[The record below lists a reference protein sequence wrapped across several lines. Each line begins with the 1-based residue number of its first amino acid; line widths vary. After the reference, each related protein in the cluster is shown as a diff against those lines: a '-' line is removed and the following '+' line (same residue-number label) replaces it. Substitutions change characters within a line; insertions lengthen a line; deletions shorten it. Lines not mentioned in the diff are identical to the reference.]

1 MDLSRNKSIL
11 FNFIIGVALIMFAQA
26 VAAEDRQTV
35 ILGTATP
42 GGGFPAYGAVFA
54 DVINNTDNS
63 LQITPRNT
71 KGSAENVPL
80 LEAGK
85 LDIAL
90 VQGETLQAW
99 LSRSKGRK
107 GLKII
112 AAMYSSP
119 GMFVVKASSPYRTI
133 QDLKGHPVIFG
144 TKGSG
149 LTILS
154 RSVLNGIGLDQ
165 DRDFNAIY
173 VEKVGDAP
181 KMIGEGKAGA
191 LWGGG
196 MGWPGFEAVTKA
208 PGGARFI
215 APTEEEIDL
224 IIAKYPLLKRLI
236 LPANSYEGQTA
247 PVVSVGSW
255 SFVMARADL
264 PDDIAYRIAKT
275 IYNSEGT
282 LAARLPQAHETT
294 MVNTLFAA
302 PSRDLIHPGVLR
314 YLREIGLIR

>member
-1 MDLSRNKSIL
+1 MNRNKVHYFS
-11 FNFIIGVALIMFAQA
+11 FIIICAVLLILARI
-26 VAAEDRQTV
+26 VAAEDRKTV
-35 ILGTATP
+35 ILGTATS

-54 DVINNTDNS
+54 VVINNADNS
-63 LQITPRNT
+63 LQITPLNT

-99 LSRSKGRK
+99 LSGSKDRK
-107 GLKII
+107 RLKII
-112 AAMYSSP
+112 SAMYSSA
-119 GMFVVKASSPYRTI
+119 GMFAVKASTPFRTI

-154 RSVLNGIGLDQ
+154 RSALNGIGLDQ

-173 VEKVGDAP
+173 VDKVGDAP
-181 KMIGEGKAGA
+181 KMIGKGKAVA

-196 MGWPGFEAVTKA
+196 VGWPGFEAVTKA

-215 APTEEEIDL
+215 APTEEEIAL

-236 LPANSYEGQTA
+236 LPANSYAGQNA

-264 PDDIAYRIAKT
+264 PDDIAYRIAKA
-275 IYNSEGT
+275 IHRSEKE
-282 LAARLPQAHETT
+282 LASRLPQARETT
-294 MVNTLFAA
+294 MANTLSAA
-302 PSRDLIHPGVLR
+302 PDRALIHPGVLR
-314 YLREIGLIR
+314 YLREIGLIS